1 MSRKSKI
8 ESASAVKTVECTFFF
23 ESSTYN
29 MLVATRLILAAAAA
43 NAGAHQPHQQHDT
56 SSVTPSL
63 DVRRPLLPVNAN
75 TSRALSIVAKMT
87 LAEKASLCNGIKSSA

>member
-1 MSRKSKI
+1 
-8 ESASAVKTVECTFFF
+8 
-23 ESSTYN
+23 